1 MEGHLLPQLKHVV
14 AETFR
19 AVKEVLA
26 PTSSTRYESFQ
37 LFGFDF
43 MLDDQF
49 HLWLLEVNATPAA
62 AQALLPD
69 LVADLIAT
77 AIDSHLT
84 PVVPKSPGG
93 AAPVTA
99 SHVNLFKRIM

>member
-26 PTSSTRYESFQ
+26 PASSTRYESFQ

-77 AIDSHLT
+77 AIDLT

-93 AAPVTA
+93 ADPVTA
-99 SHVNLFKRIM
+99 SRVNLFKRIM